1 MMTLLAKSTDQSR
14 DFIFP
19 TPEMNPQM
27 PTSPGQPGLLLS
39 CRRGMLE
46 LTCTMFS
53 RTIPK
58 PARWEYMGEYESEL
72 AGQLSPSAFKQQT
85 QAVREIDIISSFML
99 TLMV

>member
-1 MMTLLAKSTDQSR
+1 
-14 DFIFP
+14 
-19 TPEMNPQM
+19 
-27 PTSPGQPGLLLS
+27 
-39 CRRGMLE
+39 
-46 LTCTMFS
+46 MFS